1 MKFLNKKLFTFFG
14 ILGSVG
20 LCYAQSSVQNDN
32 YTKQYNLTVIKKG
45 NGVKPKSAFSTV
57 SVMYKGTFNDG
68 KVFDQSDK
76 PIMFKLNG
84 VIPCWTMGVQEMS
97 VGEIA
102 KLECPANLAYGNRG
116 VPGVIPPNSPLNF
129 EIELLSVKD

>member
-1 MKFLNKKLFTFFG
+1 MKLLSKTLIAVIGTMLIAGVANSQTNAQVDTTQRQYKL
-14 ILGSVG
+14 S
-20 LCYAQSSVQNDN
+20 
-32 YTKQYNLTVIKKG
+32 VIKKG
-45 NGVKPKSAFSTV
+45 TGLKPKSAMSTV
-57 SVMYKGTFNDG
+57 SVVYKGTFNDG

-84 VIPCWTMGVQEMS
+84 VIPCWTLGVQEMS
-97 VGEIA
+97 VGEVA

-116 VPGVIPPNSPLNF
+116 VPGVIPPNTPLNF